1 MTEEIENAI
10 EMYDNIEKKNLSELP
25 SLRVKMEEEF
35 DNFLN
40 ADFRTKLSRTHLT
53 VKENAFYDKLI
64 EHYNKKN
71 EEQIKLQ
78 NLMMGERYSV
88 FPLDDYYLF
97 VVCNDKLKIAQY
109 AENYIGDELLMLDN
123 FLKSVD
129 LDKLKTQ
136 VSKTYIVSDKI
147 RDKYIKK
154 AEKKEKETIYN
165 NYNLGIEILNYIY
178 GNSNFNYLGERY
190 GIENHVL
197 DKLADLDSA
206 DSKLIIIV
214 NLDALGVEVFYSVPY
229 NLLQKGTAGLESELI
244 YRSRINEF
252 VLQEYLDAIIK

>member
-1 MTEEIENAI
+1 MRILAKVSYKGTCYQGWQKQINAPTIQEEIE
-10 EMYDNIEKKNLSELP
+10 KVLSKILNTP
-25 SLRVKMEEEF
+25 ISIFGSGRTDAGVHAVNQTFHF
-35 DNFLN
+35 DIN
-40 ADFRTKLSRTHLT
+40 
-53 VKENAFYDKLI
+53 
-64 EHYNKKN
+64 
-71 EEQIKLQ
+71 
-78 NLMMGERYSV
+78 
-88 FPLDDYYLF
+88 
-97 VVCNDKLKIAQY
+97 
-109 AENYIGDELLMLDN
+109 
-123 FLKSVD
+123 KSVD